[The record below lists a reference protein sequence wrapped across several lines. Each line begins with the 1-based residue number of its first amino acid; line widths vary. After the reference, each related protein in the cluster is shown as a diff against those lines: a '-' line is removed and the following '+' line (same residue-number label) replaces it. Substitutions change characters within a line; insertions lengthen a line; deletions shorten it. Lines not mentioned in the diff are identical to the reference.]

1 MIINKGEDGA
11 RSPGADMDDL
21 RLAFPP
27 GAEPPFRTPVSVLV
41 ATAARR
47 GRRRR
52 IATLSAKAA
61 LFAVPVI
68 AAVVVFANFST
79 GTVTP
84 AVRPAS
90 SPSAAPSPP
99 AAVCTGAQ
107 LSGKVSRAGSQSSAP
122 FAEIVL
128 TNGGPGSCQLSGY
141 PQLTAW
147 GPTGHGP
154 SAPLKTALTRG
165 STYEIPDAGP
175 TTVSS
180 SRAGPRGS
188 PSAPAPGT
196 DRRSSCSTQWSST
209 SAPRQAGRPAKS
221 MSPSAWTRVRRRERQ
236 SRSPS
241 PPLRPESPRSRDA
254 LSRPQPFSPNSWPL
268 RHAGVGLA
276 PKHAIGPPTEH
287 QQVPGA
293 RSEPRPAGVGLPE
306 P

>member
-84 AVRPAS
+84 TVRPAS
-90 SPSAAPSPP
+90 SPSAAPSQP

-107 LSGKVSRAGSQSSAP
+107 LSGKVSHAGSQSSAP

-128 TNGGPGSCQLSGY
+128 TNRGPGSCQLSGY

-154 SAPLKTALTRG
+154 SAPLKTVLTRG

-175 TTVSS
+175 RTVVILPGRS
-180 SRAGPRGS
+180 AWFTIGTGTAYGS
-188 PSAPAPGT
+188 PIVVFDRVVIDVGSTAGGKASQVNVALSMNANSPLGKAIPVTVTAFAPGL
-196 DRRSSCSTQWSST
+196 
-209 SAPRQAGRPAKS
+209 
-221 MSPSAWTRVRRRERQ
+221 
-236 SRSPS
+236 
-241 PPLRPESPRSRDA
+241 PPKP
-254 LSRPQPFSPNSWPL
+254 
-268 RHAGVGLA
+268 
-276 PKHAIGPPTEH
+276 
-287 QQVPGA
+287 
-293 RSEPRPAGVGLPE
+293 
-306 P
+306 

>member
-84 AVRPAS
+84 TVRPAS
-90 SPSAAPSPP
+90 SPSAAPSQP

-107 LSGKVSRAGSQSSAP
+107 LSGKVSHAGSQSSAP

-128 TNGGPGSCQLSGY
+128 TNRGPGSLPRDVTDPSHFFDGRVWNAVS
-141 PQLTAW
+141 TN
-147 GPTGHGP
+147 GGHER
-154 SAPLKTALTRG
+154 SRLQ
-165 STYEIPDAGP
+165 
-175 TTVSS
+175 S
-180 SRAGPRGS
+180 SR
-188 PSAPAPGT
+188 
-196 DRRSSCSTQWSST
+196 
-209 SAPRQAGRPAKS
+209 
-221 MSPSAWTRVRRRERQ
+221 
-236 SRSPS
+236 
-241 PPLRPESPRSRDA
+241 
-254 LSRPQPFSPNSWPL
+254 
-268 RHAGVGLA
+268 
-276 PKHAIGPPTEH
+276 
-287 QQVPGA
+287 
-293 RSEPRPAGVGLPE
+293 
-306 P
+306 